1 MRDINGVLGLRMLSK
16 IELVGPLVDLYI
28 KYMANL
34 FQSKL
39 SRSEN
44 TGLMSLITVFIP
56 WPIFHHL
63 CVLVLGYD
71 GDMKTTERKIIVT
84 ISSHNTA
91 RKVFL
96 PVYMNGI
103 FINCLKK
110 RIYRRIIQDGNFF
123 SFMEGLQ

>member
-1 MRDINGVLGLRMLSK
+1 MRDINGALGLRMLNK

-56 WPIFHHL
+56 WPIFRHL

-71 GDMKTTERKIIVT
+71 GDTLSEKSFVVSFYVQRYGINDFATDLSSQKIM
-84 ISSHNTA
+84 S
-91 RKVFL
+91 
-96 PVYMNGI
+96 
-103 FINCLKK
+103 
-110 RIYRRIIQDGNFF
+110 
-123 SFMEGLQ
+123 